1 MNSKISLLD
10 VIGKNDHIF
19 DYSNDIKNTLYILDT
34 NVLLAPLKLMNASE
48 LFIKSLE
55 KEFSNTY
62 IPIIAYMEFILNHKD
77 IIKQTKGFVDEGYS
91 ILAKK
96 NVSESFTIKKEDL
109 QKIFLEKIKVKK
121 SNISN
126 QSHYKKNIE
135 KEANKLIESILENI
149 NQDLNNVNTKIKQ
162 VLPKD
167 EINEKYSL
175 SIYNQQVEEYI
186 NELKKYFNSNTRYSD
201 LYPVQEF
208 DTLKREAEERFAK
221 DIGPGNA
228 DIKNKKDVIKRI
240 SELEWDSSLGDSI
253 LWLESIKYSVS
264 VKE

>member
-1 MNSKISLLD
+1 MIGLLD

-96 NVSESFTIKKEDL
+96 C
-109 QKIFLEKIKVKK
+109 
-121 SNISN
+121 
-126 QSHYKKNIE
+126 
-135 KEANKLIESILENI
+135 
-149 NQDLNNVNTKIKQ
+149 
-162 VLPKD
+162 
-167 EINEKYSL
+167 
-175 SIYNQQVEEYI
+175 
-186 NELKKYFNSNTRYSD
+186 
-201 LYPVQEF
+201 
-208 DTLKREAEERFAK
+208 
-221 DIGPGNA
+221 
-228 DIKNKKDVIKRI
+228 
-240 SELEWDSSLGDSI
+240 
-253 LWLESIKYSVS
+253 
-264 VKE
+264 